1 MAAMKDVKFLA
12 RGLIGGSALGDPSQ
26 ANVTGPTLEKYIQ
39 EKYFSNGFEIKD
51 VFNGGITKDP
61 AAGDILNLV
70 FVLVRYE

>member
-39 EKYFSNGFEIKD
+39 EKYFAHG
-51 VFNGGITKDP
+51 
-61 AAGDILNLV
+61 
-70 FVLVRYE
+70 